1 MFWNILATQNI
12 PTIFRKVCTGYRK
25 SNMENHITPC
35 NMKKVHCVP
44 FRQRYRVG
52 IKSES
57 LEDSEQ
63 RVKISGMI
71 Y

>member
-1 MFWNILATQNI
+1 
-12 PTIFRKVCTGYRK
+12 
-25 SNMENHITPC
+25 
-35 NMKKVHCVP
+35 MKKVHCVP
-44 FRQRYRVG
+44 FRQRYRVD

-63 RVKISGMI
+63 HVKISGMI